1 MLFTAQ
7 QFSKVDPCTHSRT
20 KSVSPFHFSVAATL
34 DRGMVRKINEDNYYR
49 SDRDPDVNPADG
61 RLFLVVDGVGG
72 NGGRNLASL
81 IACEKLPHYFFAP
94 ANINLRLSTRLALA
108 IEQTHHDII
117 AAGDKTENYKEMS
130 CTFAAFAEHNG
141 EAVIGHMG
149 DSRGYCL
156 RYDKIYQLTVDH
168 NVAQE
173 LAQMGYID
181 SDQIDLNQFRH
192 VLTRAL
198 GGHTSN
204 YGEGPDINYL
214 RLQAGDH
221 YILCS
226 DGLHS
231 VVSEAEIQALASQSK
246 PGYDIVKDL
255 ARAAND
261 YGGPDNIVVMSL
273 MIQARDKTIPG

>member
-1 MLFTAQ
+1 MLFLDRTS
-7 QFSKVDPCTHSRT
+7 SKTDPCTHPRK
-20 KSVSPFHFSVAATL
+20 KSESPFHISVAATL

-72 NGGRNLASL
+72 NGGGNLASL
-81 IACEKLPHYFFAP
+81 IACERLPHYFFAP
-94 ANINLRLSTRLALA
+94 ANSNLTLATRLALA

-117 AAGDKTENYKEMS
+117 AAGAKTEIFKEMS
-130 CTFAAFAEHNG
+130 CTFVAFAEHNG
-141 EAVIGHMG
+141 EAIIGHMG

-156 RYDKIYQLTVDH
+156 RYDQIYQLTTDH

-173 LAQMGYID
+173 LAHMGYID

-204 YGEGPDINYL
+204 YSQGADINYL
-214 RLQAGDH
+214 RLQAGDR

-231 VVSEAEIQALASQSK
+231 VVCEAEIQALASQPKS
-246 PGYDIVKDL
+246 GYDIVKDL
-255 ARAAND
+255 VRAAND

-273 MIQARDKTIPG
+273 TVQARDKTRRD